1 MTVFNTFL
9 KILNKNKFIIIMYTV
24 ILITFAGF
32 NMKTSD
38 NQLSFVSSKPDVL
51 VINND
56 ENIGLTKDLIEYI
69 NKNTNIIDIEDK
81 KDNINDALFYR
92 EVNYIIYIPK
102 NYRKDFLNGLNPK
115 LKIKTTGDYQA
126 SLAEIILSRYIKL
139 ANIYLNINNN
149 EDEIIKNIN
158 ETLKSKTNI
167 SVTSKLDTN
176 NLSKATYYY
185 NFANYS
191 ILAGCVYVIC
201 LILSSFREEKIRKR
215 TVISS
220 TNMRKYNRCLMLSNS
235 LLAIFLWLFY
245 VLLSFIIV
253 GNIMFSIHGLLYI
266 INSFIFTIC
275 ALSLAFLIGNI
286 ITNKNAINGIVNV
299 VSLGSSFLC
308 GAFVPIEYIPNSVL
322 LIAHIFPSYWYI
334 QNNEIIKTLE
344 VVNID
349 TLKVIFINISVIIG
363 FMMLF
368 TIISNIISKRKTK

>member
-51 VINND
+51 IVNND
-56 ENIGLTKDLIEYI
+56 ENIGITKDLIEYI
-69 NKNTNIIDIEDK
+69 NNNTNIIDIEDK
-81 KDNINDALFYR
+81 GDNINDALFYR

-102 NYRKDFLNGLNPK
+102 NFRQDLLNGLNPEI
-115 LKIKTTGDYQA
+115 KIKSTGDYQA

-149 EDEIIKNIN
+149 EDELIKNIN
-158 ETLKSKTNI
+158 ETLESKTNI
-167 SVTSKLDTN
+167 SVTSKLDTS

-220 TNMRKYNRCLMLSNS
+220 TNMTKYNRSLMLSNS
-235 LLAIFLWLFY
+235 LLAISLWLFY

-299 VSLGSSFLC
+299 VALGSSFLC

-322 LIAHIFPSYWYI
+322 LIARIFPSYWYI
-334 QNNEIIKTLE
+334 QNNQIIKTLE
-344 VVNID
+344 VINID

-363 FMMLF
+363 FIILF
-368 TIISNIISKRKTK
+368 TIISNIISKRKAK